1 MITVLNLYLA
11 FICDNFGLLRSRSVT
26 FFILCGIMTAIIYG
40 TQCLEQQQ
48 QHEPVL
54 RFTGFLTDETK
65 KSQIFFCRHYHHH

>member
-48 QHEPVL
+48 HEPVL